1 VDPLPVAWDDIS
13 SAFAF
18 VSFDGGGN
26 SAYVCRRTGAVYW
39 HAEFGDNLEE
49 LPEDIET
56 GDYLAL
62 PGPRDLDLGSRLV
75 MRFADDVLPDHAD
88 AIAKIFSRKG
98 AYGRFKDVLVE
109 IGARD
114 RWYEYEAAA
123 TEKALREWCA
133 DNGLEVEG

>member
-1 VDPLPVAWDDIS
+1 MPVAWNDIS
-13 SAFAF
+13 TAFAF

-39 HAEFGDNLEE
+39 QSESGDDMEE

-75 MRFADDVLPDHAD
+75 MRFADEVLPDHAD

-98 AYGRFKDVLVE
+98 AYGRFKDFLVE
-109 IGARD
+109 IGALD
-114 RWYEYEAAA
+114 RWYDYEAAA
-123 TEKALREWCA
+123 SEKALREWCA
-133 DNGLEVEG
+133 ANGLEVEG

>member
-1 VDPLPVAWDDIS
+1 MTSLRRSP
-13 SAFAF
+13 F

-26 SAYVCRRTGAVYW
+26 SAYVCRRIGAVHW
-39 HAEFGDNLEE
+39 HPDFGDNFEE
-49 LPEDIET
+49 LPEDIEA

-98 AYGRFKDVLVE
+98 AYGRFKDFLVE
-109 IGARD
+109 IGALD
-114 RWYEYEAAA
+114 RWYDFEAAA
-123 TEKALREWCA
+123 TEKALREWGA
-133 DNGLEVEG
+133 DNGLEVEW

>member
-1 VDPLPVAWDDIS
+1 MPVAWDDIS

-39 HAEFGDNLEE
+39 HSELGDNFEE
-49 LPEDIET
+49 LPEDIES
-56 GDYLAL
+56 DNYLAL
-62 PGPRDLDLGSRLV
+62 PEPRDLDLGSRLV
-75 MRFADDVLPDHAD
+75 MSFADEVLPDHAD
-88 AIAKIFSRKG
+88 AIARIFSRKG
-98 AYGRFKDVLVE
+98 AYGRFKDFLVE
-109 IGARD
+109 IGALD
-114 RWYEYEAAA
+114 RWYDYEAAA